1 LPACHKA
8 SPETSAAIKRF
19 ETSWQPKDRS
29 EDMPTPTDFPNGL
42 TVNETNLLDASAGI
56 GALRVFQQV
65 AGIRSEVQV
74 IPNDGPDGTHRDPF
88 AGGEF
93 TVLMQDVRVTGYD
106 NASAL
111 TIRSTRDGTT
121 GEGVAF
127 TMRSLSSGA
136 APQYP
141 IEFDATDGTV
151 QFKLFPD
158 AKAWFYRQVQFVGHD
173 DLPILRLGPSS
184 QPAIDFED
192 SDGGKIWRL
201 RVALGT
207 VSFYNTTDGIVPFQI
222 SATGAIYALN
232 LAALAVSGGNHTPNL
247 WRDPADGQIYRT
259 TWIKPKAPV
268 ISNPPTQAQVQAIV
282 DALVAYGI
290 MSP

>member
-1 LPACHKA
+1 MPA
-8 SPETSAAIKRF
+8 
-19 ETSWQPKDRS
+19 
-29 EDMPTPTDFPNGL
+29 PTDFPYGL
-42 TVNETNLLDASAGI
+42 TVNGTSLLDASAAI

-65 AGIRSEVQV
+65 PGIRSEIQV
-74 IPNDGPDGTHRDPF
+74 VPNDGTNGTQRDPF

-93 TVLMQDVRVTGYD
+93 TLLMQDVRVTGYE

-111 TIRSTRDGTT
+111 TIRATRNGTT
-121 GEGVAF
+121 GDGVAF
-127 TMRSLSSGA
+127 TMRSLSSGNA
-136 APQYP
+136 TQYP

-151 QFKLFPD
+151 QFKLLPD
-158 AKAWFYRQVQFVGHD
+158 ATAWFYRQVQFVGHD
-173 DLPILRLGPSS
+173 DLPIIRLGPSS

-192 SDGGKIWRL
+192 SDSGKIWRL

-207 VSFYNTTDGIVPFQI
+207 VSFYNTTDGIVPLQI

-232 LAALAVSGGNHTPNL
+232 LAALSISGGNHTPNL
-247 WRDPADGQIYRT
+247 WRDPSDGQIYRT
-259 TWIKPKAPV
+259 TWTKPKAPT